1 MKATLRLFLFPFFL
15 VPLLFLPLTAT
26 IAKAQAQSPRPWQQ
40 ITPASTAE
48 VAANLKSPPREY
60 GAMQQFQS
68 WNGTDPAALRERIS
82 RDLDAMEANGIF
94 MINLSPGRRDM
105 ANGEPAYLSPGHMDM
120 VKYIVAELAKRNMRM
135 WIQDESDYPSGFAGG
150 YISERYPQLGMQ
162 DITADITVHVAPGQT
177 LQMPVPPDTL
187 AIWSTETDQTGAI
200 KQVIPIPVPADL
212 QLKYLTPA
220 EGTTPNEPRYSWQ
233 VTFLRHVY
241 LSSPTRNDNRADGT
255 RAKDATYTIIDYLD
269 PKATDAFLH
278 TVHETY
284 YNAVGDQFGK
294 IVMGTFGDEPD
305 YSSGIPWTPKL
316 LEEFKAAK
324 GYDLAPYLP
333 SWFDRMP
340 IKGADLARADYY
352 DVWSNI
358 FKDSFF
364 GEQANWAKAHN
375 VEYLVHLNHEET
387 MISLER
393 SEGDYFRDERY
404 VQVPGIDNLSQ
415 LIPSAVHRPDGTWNI
430 NNNFPK
436 LASSDAHLFGHPKVW
451 AEEGGGT
458 GIDGKYQMDFQL
470 VRGVTTLA
478 LRVPWQ
484 QRGGPGAA
492 TGGTTPAAATAPLVQ
507 PQAKLIAM
515 YGNRGGYLMSIG
527 RPAAQVGLYH
537 PGNTIWM
544 GGTAAQE
551 ADQSTTKLGWQLF
564 EHQIDWDYFDEQ
576 SLSSVATISNGGF
589 TNLSGQ
595 TYKAIV
601 FPSMTVITRTGLAR
615 LQEFVKAGGKVIFV
629 GKTPSLILDKTFMD
643 AKDKPDLSF
652 ATLIEPSGDIT
663 AAVLAALPTPDV
675 KLDSE
680 FQRLTYTHRKFTD
693 GDMYYFFNE
702 SDKAESRMATIAGHG
717 TAQDWD
723 LATGEIHPMTA
734 AKAAGDTVTVP
745 LSLGPYE
752 AKVIVVGPLP
762 KGVAAAPVPSFVSG
776 DTLMALSGDWKL
788 DLNGKQLTT
797 ALKPWEDLG
806 TKSFAGPATYT
817 MQFTSATA
825 APKGKRV
832 YLEIADVHDCAKVTL
847 NGKDV
852 GAKAWQPYRW
862 DVTDALKK
870 GANNLVIEAYALQ
883 EGGRGGAGG
892 APPAAGAAPAA
903 ATPALATLPAGG
915 GAPAGAPAPA
925 AGGGR
930 GGRGGRGGGAAGAV
944 AAAGAPGAPGAPAA
958 GAPPAGM
965 GMGGG
970 RGAAPAAPPT
980 SGLLGSVKLVVY

>member
-1 MKATLRLFLFPFFL
+1 MKFALRPYYALLVLFAVLSFTF
-15 VPLLFLPLTAT
+15 TAT
-26 IAKAQAQSPRPWQQ
+26 IAKSQATSPRPWQQ
-40 ITPASTAE
+40 VTPASTAE

-68 WNGTDPAALRERIS
+68 WNGTDPAALRARIS

-105 ANGEPAYLSPGHMDM
+105 AHGEPAYLSPGHMDM

-162 DITADITVHVAPGQT
+162 DITANITVHVAPGQT

-220 EGTTPNEPRYSWQ
+220 EGTTPNEPRYTWQ

-241 LSSPTRNDNRADGT
+241 LSSPTRNFNRADGT

-316 LEEFKAAK
+316 LEEFKAQK

-340 IKGADLARADYY
+340 IAGSDRARADYY
-352 DVWSNI
+352 DVWSGI
-358 FKDSFF
+358 FQNSFF

-404 VQVPGIDNLSQ
+404 VEVPGIDNLSQ

-484 QRGGPGAA
+484 QRGD
-492 TGGTTPAAATAPLVQ
+492 AAAAGATTAPVVQ

-544 GGTAAQE
+544 GGDAANE
-551 ADQSTTKLGWQLF
+551 ADRSTTKLGWQLY
-564 EHQIDWDYFDEQ
+564 EHQVDWDYFDEQ

-601 FPSMTVITRTGLAR
+601 FPSMTMITRTGLQR
-615 LQEFVKAGGKVIFV
+615 LQDFVKAGGKVIFV

-643 AKDKPDLSF
+643 AKEKPDLSF

-663 AAVLAALPTPDV
+663 AAVLAALPKPDV
-675 KLDSE
+675 KLDSD
-680 FQRLTYTHRKFTD
+680 FPRLTYTHRTFTD

-702 SDKAESRMATIAGHG
+702 SDKAESRNATIAGHG

-723 LATGEIHPMTA
+723 LATGEIHPLSA
-734 AKAAGDTVTVP
+734 AKASGDTVTVP

-752 AKVIVVGPLP
+752 AKVIVLGPLP
-762 KGVAAAPVPSFVSG
+762 KGVAASPEPSFVSG
-776 DTLMALSGDWKL
+776 DTLMTLNGDWKL
-788 DLNGKQLTT
+788 NLNGNQITT
-797 ALKPWEDLG
+797 SLKPWEDGDKVVCRTGDLHHG
-806 TKSFAGPATYT
+806 
-817 MQFTSATA
+817 
-825 APKGKRV
+825 
-832 YLEIADVHDCAKVTL
+832 VHIGNCCA
-847 NGKDV
+847 
-852 GAKAWQPYRW
+852 
-862 DVTDALKK
+862 
-870 GANNLVIEAYALQ
+870 
-883 EGGRGGAGG
+883 
-892 APPAAGAAPAA
+892 
-903 ATPALATLPAGG
+903 
-915 GAPAGAPAPA
+915 
-925 AGGGR
+925 
-930 GGRGGRGGGAAGAV
+930 
-944 AAAGAPGAPGAPAA
+944 
-958 GAPPAGM
+958 
-965 GMGGG
+965 
-970 RGAAPAAPPT
+970 
-980 SGLLGSVKLVVY
+980 

>member
-1 MKATLRLFLFPFFL
+1 MKFAFRPSHALLVLFAVLSFS
-15 VPLLFLPLTAT
+15 LTAT
-26 IAKAQAQSPRPWQQ
+26 IAKAQTPSPRPWQQ
-40 ITPASTAE
+40 VTPASTAE
-48 VAANLKSPPREY
+48 VAGNLKSPPREY

-68 WNGTDPAALRERIS
+68 WNGTDQAAVRARIS
-82 RDLDAMEANGIF
+82 SDLDAMEANGIF
-94 MINLSPGRRDM
+94 MINLSPGRRDS
-105 ANGEPAYLSPGHMDM
+105 AHGEPAYLSPGHMDL

-162 DITADITVHVAPGQT
+162 DITADITVHVSPGQT
-177 LQMPVPPDTL
+177 LQMPVPQDTL

-200 KQVIPIPVPADL
+200 KQVIPIPVPADM

-220 EGTTPNEPRYSWQ
+220 EGTTPNEPRYTWQ

-241 LSSPTRNDNRADGT
+241 LSSPTRNFNRADGT

-284 YNAVGDQFGK
+284 YNAVPDQFGK

-333 SWFDRMP
+333 SWFDRAP
-340 IKGADLARADYY
+340 IKGSELARADYY

-387 MISLER
+387 MQSLER
-393 SEGDYFRDERY
+393 SEGDFFRDERY
-404 VQVPGIDNLSQ
+404 VETPGIDNLSQ

-451 AEEGGGT
+451 AEEGGGV

-484 QRGGPGAA
+484 QRGAAGADA
-492 TGGTTPAAATAPLVQ
+492 GTTPAAATAPMLQ

-544 GGTAAQE
+544 GGSAAQE
-551 ADQSTTKLGWQLF
+551 ADQSTTKLGWQLY
-564 EHQIDWDYFDEQ
+564 EHQVDWDYFDEQ

-601 FPSMTVITRTGLAR
+601 FPSMTVITRTGIAR

-643 AKDKPDLSF
+643 AKEKPDLSF

-693 GDMYYFFNE
+693 GDMYFFFNE
-702 SDKAESRMATIAGHG
+702 SDKAESRSATIAGHG

-723 LATGEIHPMTA
+723 LATGEIHPLSA
-734 AKAAGDTVTVP
+734 AKASGDTVTVP

-752 AKVIVVGPLP
+752 AKVIVLGPLP
-762 KGVAAAPVPSFVSG
+762 KGVAASPEPSFASG
-776 DTLMALSGDWKL
+776 DTLMTLSGDWKL
-788 DLNGKQLTT
+788 DLKGQQMTT

-806 TKSFAGPATYT
+806 TKSFAGPATYS

-825 APKGKRV
+825 APKGRRV

-852 GAKAWQPYRW
+852 GTKAWQPYRW

-892 APPAAGAAPAA
+892 APPMAASAPAA
-903 ATPALATLPAGG
+903 APALAGLPAG
-915 GAPAGAPAPA
+915 AGAPAA
-925 AGGGR
+925 AGGGGGR
-930 GGRGGRGGGAAGAV
+930 GGRGGRGGAAGAG
-944 AAAGAPGAPGAPAA
+944 APAGAPGGTAA

-980 SGLLGSVKLVVY
+980 SGLLGSVKLIAY